1 MATNL
6 ALQLQVIEPDTDL
19 NSIMIG
25 NSRYS
30 DDIWDLRPFITA
42 KSTKESQKYIRFE
55 YISDADMKKTVKQ
68 YAYFKLGKTKPKTVR
83 DYINGKF
90 PMFIEYCSINGIHS
104 FADVTLE
111 DYLNFNLWMKDE
123 KKVATGTGF
132 STCHAVEE
140 IIRIGQ
146 IKGWNVPQ
154 FHLPKTETANQ
165 LWNTKKSMRTNKT
178 KPIPEDVFD
187 KILYHAVHDEKD
199 ALTKAGIII
208 QSQTGLRIN
217 EVLSIQ
223 EGCVKRTS
231 DGYDYMEVTLGKTEK
246 GEPIIHKVFIN
257 GLVKNAIAE
266 LTEHTAELRKESGLK
281 ELFLC
286 RIKSQNNK
294 IAPYTETHWNDK
306 KLRYFIERHDIRDN
320 KGDLYPLTSHQFR
333 STFVRELI
341 KRKVPIAMIMKQYSH
356 ISIEM
361 TAHYL
366 TLQEEEVKEIY
377 SDMILSPESKI
388 AGLRAKEIKGKLDD
402 LFHGKTE
409 DEIDDVISGLA
420 KTMSFNPLPTGV
432 CLYDF
437 RRGNCTDGDGC
448 FFYNCPNY
456 ITEVQFYPILK
467 DELDLLEKEM
477 ARLKELGQEPAYQVQ
492 AVKYKYLKPLVE
504 SLEVQLN
511 GKESVDCQ
519 HFFRQI
525 FLGYFSDIVQAFD
538 TLRKNVCGDDYTSL
552 HNPIVL
558 SSVLPAYGM
567 FHSIQILFL

>member
-6 ALQLQVIEPDTDL
+6 ALQLQVIKPDTDL

-25 NSRYS
+25 NSNYN
-30 DDIWDLRPFITA
+30 DDIWDLRPFI
-42 KSTKESQKYIRFE
+42 KSKNVDASKASIRFE
-55 YISDADMKKTVKQ
+55 YIVDTNMKETVKQ
-68 YAYFKLGKTKPKTVR
+68 YAYYKLGKIKAHTVR
-83 DYINGKF
+83 DYINAKL
-90 PMFIEYCSINGIHS
+90 PMFIEYCSLNGIHG

-111 DYLNFNLWMKDE
+111 AYLNFNLWMKND
-123 KKVATGTGF
+123 KKVATSTGF
-132 STCHAVEE
+132 SICHVVEE

-146 IKGWNVPQ
+146 IKGWSVPA

-165 LWNTKKSMRTNKT
+165 LWNTKKAMKTNKT

-187 KILYHAVHDEKD
+187 KILYHALHDEKNV
-199 ALTKAGIII
+199 LIKAGIII
-208 QSQTGLRIN
+208 QSQTGLRIS

-231 DGYDYMEVTLGKTEK
+231 DGYDYMEVTFGKTEK

-257 GLVKNAIAE
+257 ELVKGTIKE
-266 LTEHTAELRKESGLK
+266 LSEFTKQLRKESGLK
-281 ELFLC
+281 ELFLTSRKKPC
-286 RIKSQNNK
+286 NRDN
-294 IAPYTETHWNDK
+294 WNHYYLDP
-306 KLRYFIERHDIRDN
+306 FIQRWDIRN
-320 KGDLYPLTSHQFR
+320 HKGELYPLTSHQFR
-333 STFVRELI
+333 ATFVRELI

-356 ISIEM
+356 VSIEM

-409 DEIDDVISGLA
+409 DEIDDVITDLA

-477 ARLKELGQEPAYQVQ
+477 ARLKELGHEREWQKQYI
-492 AVKYKYLKPLVE
+492 KYKYLKPLVE

-511 GKESVDCQ
+511 GKESV
-519 HFFRQI
+519 
-525 FLGYFSDIVQAFD
+525 G
-538 TLRKNVCGDDYTSL
+538 
-552 HNPIVL
+552 
-558 SSVLPAYGM
+558 
-567 FHSIQILFL
+567 

>member
-30 DDIWDLRPFITA
+30 DDVWDLRPFITA

-55 YISDADMKKTVKQ
+55 YISDADMKETVKQ
-68 YAYFKLGKTKPKTVR
+68 YAYFKLGKVKPQTVR
-83 DYINGKF
+83 LYINGAL
-90 PMFIEYCSINGIHS
+90 PMFIKYCSLNGIRS

-111 DYLNFNLWMKDE
+111 DYLNFNIWMKNE
-123 KKVATGTGF
+123 KNVVTGTGF
-132 STCHAVEE
+132 ISCHVVEE

-146 IKGWNVPQ
+146 RKGWNVPQ
-154 FHLPKTETANQ
+154 FLPPKTETANQ
-165 LWNTKKSMRTNKT
+165 LWDRKKSMKANRT
-178 KPIPEDVFD
+178 KPIPEAVFD
-187 KILYHAVHDEKD
+187 KILYHAVHDEKNV
-199 ALTKAGIII
+199 LTKAGIII

-231 DGYDYMEVTLGKTEK
+231 DDYDYMEVILGKTEK
-246 GEPIIHKVFIN
+246 GEPIIHKIFIN
-257 GLVKNAIAE
+257 DLVKDAIAE
-266 LTEHTAELRKESGLK
+266 LSEYTAELRKESGLK
-281 ELFLC
+281 ELFLVKNWGI
-286 RIKSQNNK
+286 RVVNTQKWSEK
-294 IAPYTETHWNDK
+294 RLPH
-306 KLRYFIERHDIRDN
+306 FIERHDIRGT
-320 KGDLYPLTSHQFR
+320 KGELYPLKSHQFR
-333 STFVRELI
+333 ATFVRELI

-356 ISIEM
+356 VSIEM

-366 TLQEEEVKEIY
+366 SLQEEEVKEIY

-409 DEIDDVISGLA
+409 AEIDDVITDLA

-477 ARLKELGQEPAYQVQ
+477 ARLKELGQEREWQKQYI
-492 AVKYKYLKPLVE
+492 KYKYLKPLVE

-511 GKESVDCQ
+511 GKESV
-519 HFFRQI
+519 
-525 FLGYFSDIVQAFD
+525 G
-538 TLRKNVCGDDYTSL
+538 
-552 HNPIVL
+552 
-558 SSVLPAYGM
+558 
-567 FHSIQILFL
+567 

>member
-1 MATNL
+1 METNL
-6 ALQLQVIEPDTDL
+6 ALQLQVIEPNTDL
-19 NSIMIG
+19 SSIMIG

-30 DDIWDLRPFITA
+30 DDAWDLRPFITA
-42 KSTKESQKYIRFE
+42 KTTNESHKYIRFE
-55 YISDADMKKTVKQ
+55 YISDVDMKETVKQ
-68 YAYFKLGKTKPKTVR
+68 YAYYKLGKSKPKTVR
-83 DYINGKF
+83 VYINGSL

-104 FADVTLE
+104 FADITLE

-132 STCHAVEE
+132 ITCHVVEE

-165 LWNTKKSMRTNKT
+165 LWNTKKSMKTNKT

-187 KILYHAVHDEKD
+187 KILYHAIHDEKD
-199 ALTKAGIII
+199 VLTKAGIII

-257 GLVKNAIAE
+257 NLVKDAIAE
-266 LTEHTAELRKESGLK
+266 LSEYTAELRKESGLK

-286 RIKSQNNK
+286 KNRNKGNLIDVYNSDRFGLRKYNAFIKK
-294 IAPYTETHWNDK
+294 Y
-306 KLRYFIERHDIRDN
+306 DIRDN
-320 KGDLYPLTSHQFR
+320 KGELYQLASHQFR
-333 STFVRELI
+333 ATFVRELI

-356 ISIEM
+356 VSIEM

-402 LFHGKTE
+402 LFHGKTK
-409 DEIDDVISGLA
+409 DEINGVITDLA

-511 GKESVDCQ
+511 V
-519 HFFRQI
+519 
-525 FLGYFSDIVQAFD
+525 
-538 TLRKNVCGDDYTSL
+538 
-552 HNPIVL
+552 
-558 SSVLPAYGM
+558 
-567 FHSIQILFL
+567 

>member
-30 DDIWDLRPFITA
+30 DDVWDLRPFI
-42 KSTKESQKYIRFE
+42 KSKNIDTSKTSIRFE
-55 YISDADMKKTVKQ
+55 YISDGMKGIVKQ
-68 YAYFKLGKTKPKTVR
+68 YAYFKLGKIKPHTVR
-83 DYINGKF
+83 DYINAKL
-90 PMFIEYCSINGIHS
+90 PTFIEYCTLNSIHS

-123 KKVATGTGF
+123 KKVATSTGF
-132 STCHAVEE
+132 SSCHVVEE

-146 IKGWNVPQ
+146 IKGWDVPQ
-154 FHLPKTETANQ
+154 FHLPKAETANQ
-165 LWNTKKSMRTNKT
+165 LWNTKKSMKSNKT
-178 KPIPEDVFD
+178 KPIPEHVFD
-187 KILYHAVHDEKD
+187 KILYHAVHDEED
-199 ALTKAGIII
+199 VITKAGIII

-223 EGCVKRTS
+223 EGCVKRTA

-257 GLVKNAIAE
+257 DLVKDNIAE
-266 LTEHTAELRKESGLK
+266 LSEYTAELRKKSGLK
-281 ELFLC
+281 ELFLNSRARVC
-286 RIKSQNNK
+286 NRDNWNHQYIEPFIKN
-294 IAPYTETHWNDK
+294 
-306 KLRYFIERHDIRDN
+306 HDIRDN
-320 KGDLYPLTSHQFR
+320 KGELYPLTSHQFR
-333 STFVRELI
+333 ATFVRELI

-356 ISIEM
+356 VSIEM

-377 SDMILSPESKI
+377 SDMILSPESRI

-409 DEIDDVISGLA
+409 DEIDDVITDLA

-477 ARLKELGQEPAYQVQ
+477 ARLKELGHEREWQKQYI
-492 AVKYKYLKPLVE
+492 KYKYLKPLVE

-511 GKESVDCQ
+511 GKESV
-519 HFFRQI
+519 
-525 FLGYFSDIVQAFD
+525 G
-538 TLRKNVCGDDYTSL
+538 
-552 HNPIVL
+552 
-558 SSVLPAYGM
+558 
-567 FHSIQILFL
+567 

>member
-30 DDIWDLRPFITA
+30 DDVWDLRPFITA
-42 KSTKESQKYIRFE
+42 KTTKESQKYIRFE
-55 YISDADMKKTVKQ
+55 YIYDADIKETVKQ
-68 YAYFKLGKTKPKTVR
+68 YAYYKLGKVKPQTVR
-83 DYINGKF
+83 EYINSSL
-90 PMFIEYCSINGIHS
+90 PMFIEFCSLNGIHN

-111 DYLNFNLWMKDE
+111 NYLNFNLWMKDE
-123 KKVATGTGF
+123 KKVAMQTGF
-132 STCHAVEE
+132 MSCHMVEE

-146 IKGWNVPQ
+146 IKGWDVPQ
-154 FHLPKTETANQ
+154 FHLLKTETANQ
-165 LWNTKKSMRTNKT
+165 LWNRKKSMKTNKT

-199 ALTKAGIII
+199 ILTKAGIII

-257 GLVKNAIAE
+257 ELVKDSIIE
-266 LTEHTAELRKESGLK
+266 LSEYTAELRKESGLK
-281 ELFLC
+281 ELFIQ
-286 RIKSQNNK
+286 RI
-294 IAPYTETHWNDK
+294 TK
-306 KLRYFIERHDIRDN
+306 KHNAIDVLAKDGYQAYKLNPFIKRYEIRDN
-320 KGDLYPLTSHQFR
+320 KGELYPLTSHQFR
-333 STFVRELI
+333 ATFVRELI

-356 ISIEM
+356 VSIEM

-409 DEIDDVISGLA
+409 DEIDDVITGLA

-511 GKESVDCQ
+511 V
-519 HFFRQI
+519 
-525 FLGYFSDIVQAFD
+525 
-538 TLRKNVCGDDYTSL
+538 
-552 HNPIVL
+552 
-558 SSVLPAYGM
+558 
-567 FHSIQILFL
+567 

>member
-25 NSRYS
+25 DSRYS

-42 KSTKESQKYIRFE
+42 KSVQTGQKWLRFE
-55 YISDADMKKTVKQ
+55 YISDADIKETVKQ

-83 DYINGKF
+83 DYINTSL
-90 PMFIEYCSINGIHS
+90 PQFIEYCSTNGIHS

-123 KKVATGTGF
+123 KKVAMQTGF
-132 STCHAVEE
+132 MSCHVVEE

-146 IKGWNVPQ
+146 IKGWDVPQ

-165 LWNTKKSMRTNKT
+165 LWNTNKSMRTNKT

-199 ALTKAGIII
+199 VLTKAGIII

-223 EGCVKRTS
+223 EGCVKRTA

-257 GLVKNAIAE
+257 DLVKDAIAE
-266 LTEHTAELRKESGLK
+266 LTKHTAELRKESGLK
-281 ELFLC
+281 ELFIIRNHGIRALNGSKWVEK
-286 RIKSQNNK
+286 RL
-294 IAPYTETHWNDK
+294 PH
-306 KLRYFIERHDIRDN
+306 FIERHDIRDN
-320 KGDLYPLTSHQFR
+320 KGELYPLTSHQFR
-333 STFVRELI
+333 ATFVRELI

-356 ISIEM
+356 VSIEM

-409 DEIDDVISGLA
+409 AEIDNVITDLA

-477 ARLKELGQEPAYQVQ
+477 ARLKELGHEREWQKQYI
-492 AVKYKYLKPLVE
+492 KYKYLKPLVE

-511 GKESVDCQ
+511 GEKSV
-519 HFFRQI
+519 
-525 FLGYFSDIVQAFD
+525 G
-538 TLRKNVCGDDYTSL
+538 
-552 HNPIVL
+552 
-558 SSVLPAYGM
+558 
-567 FHSIQILFL
+567 

>member
-1 MATNL
+1 MSTNL
-6 ALQLQVIEPDTDL
+6 ALQLQVLEPDTDL
-19 NSIMIG
+19 NTIMIG
-25 NSRYS
+25 DSKYS
-30 DDIWDLRPFITA
+30 DDIWDLRPFIRL
-42 KSTKESQKYIRFE
+42 KSRKESHKYLLFS
-55 YISDADMKKTVKQ
+55 YIKDADIKETIKQ
-68 YAYFKLGKTKPKTVR
+68 YAYYKLGKVKPQTVR
-83 DYINGKF
+83 NYINSYL

-104 FADVTLE
+104 FADISLE
-111 DYLNFNLWMKDE
+111 DYLAFNLWMKDE
-123 KKVATGTGF
+123 KKVAVGTGNHD
-132 STCHAVEE
+132 CHVVEE
-140 IIRIGQ
+140 IIRSGQ

-154 FHLPKTETANQ
+154 FHLPKAETANQ
-165 LWNTKKSMRTNKT
+165 LWPTQKSMKTNKT

-199 ALTKAGIII
+199 ILTKAGIII

-217 EVLSIQ
+217 EVLSIK
-223 EGCVKRTS
+223 EGCVKHTS

-257 GLVKNAIAE
+257 DLVKNVITE
-266 LTEHTAELRKESGLK
+266 LSEATAELRKESGLK
-281 ELFLC
+281 ELFLF
-286 RIKSQNNK
+286 KHGK
-294 IAPYTETHWNDK
+294 IRVIPTTKWTENRLPTFIRKWNIQDS
-306 KLRYFIERHDIRDN
+306 
-320 KGDLYPLTSHQFR
+320 KGNLYPLTSHQFR
-333 STFVRELI
+333 ATFVRELI

-356 ISIEM
+356 VSIEM

-388 AGLRAKEIKGKLDD
+388 AGLRAKEIKGKLDT

-409 DEIDDVISGLA
+409 EEIDDVITNLS

-477 ARLKELGQEPAYQVQ
+477 TRLKELGHEREWQKQYI
-492 AVKYKYLKPLVE
+492 KHKYLKPLVE
-504 SLEVQLN
+504 SLEVQLD
-511 GKESVDCQ
+511 GKESV
-519 HFFRQI
+519 
-525 FLGYFSDIVQAFD
+525 G
-538 TLRKNVCGDDYTSL
+538 
-552 HNPIVL
+552 
-558 SSVLPAYGM
+558 
-567 FHSIQILFL
+567 

>member
-146 IKGWNVPQ
+146 IKGWNVPA

-165 LWNTKKSMRTNKT
+165 LWNTKKSMKTNKT

-187 KILYHAVHDEKD
+187 KILYHAVHDEKNV
-199 ALTKAGIII
+199 LTKAGIVI
-208 QSQTGLRIN
+208 QSQTGLRIS

-257 GLVKNAIAE
+257 ELVKNAIKE
-266 LTEHTAELRKESGLK
+266 LTDFTEPLRKESGLK
-281 ELFLC
+281 ELFLVKNHGI
-286 RIKSQNNK
+286 RVLNVTKWNEK
-294 IAPYTETHWNDK
+294 RLTH
-306 KLRYFIERHDIRDN
+306 FIERWGIRDN
-320 KGDLYPLTSHQFR
+320 KGELYPLTSHKFR
-333 STFVRELI
+333 ATFVRELI

-356 ISIEM
+356 VSIEM

-377 SDMILSPESKI
+377 SNMILSPESKI
-388 AGLRAKEIKGKLDD
+388 AGIRAKEIKGKLDD

-409 DEIDDVISGLA
+409 DEIDDVITDLA

-437 RRGNCTDGDGC
+437 RRGNCTEGDGC

-477 ARLKELGQEPAYQVQ
+477 TRLKELGHEREWQKQYI
-492 AVKYKYLKPLVE
+492 KYKYLKPLVG

-511 GKESVDCQ
+511 GKESV
-519 HFFRQI
+519 
-525 FLGYFSDIVQAFD
+525 G
-538 TLRKNVCGDDYTSL
+538 
-552 HNPIVL
+552 
-558 SSVLPAYGM
+558 
-567 FHSIQILFL
+567 

>member
-1 MATNL
+1 MVINS

-30 DDIWDLRPFITA
+30 DDVWDLRPFITA
-42 KSTKESQKYIRFE
+42 KTTKESHKYIRFE
-55 YISDADMKKTVKQ
+55 YIYDADIKETIKQ
-68 YAYFKLGKTKPKTVR
+68 YAYYKLGKTKPQTVIC
-83 DYINGKF
+83 YINSNL

-111 DYLNFNLWMKDE
+111 NYLNFNLWMKDE
-123 KKVATGTGF
+123 KKVATGTGNN
-132 STCHAVEE
+132 SCHVVEE

-165 LWNTKKSMRTNKT
+165 LWNRKKSMKTNKT

-199 ALTKAGIII
+199 ILTKAGIII

-257 GLVKNAIAE
+257 DHVKDAIAE
-266 LTEHTAELRKESGLK
+266 LSEYTSELRKESGLK
-281 ELFLC
+281 ELFIQ
-286 RIKSQNNK
+286 RI
-294 IAPYTETHWNDK
+294 IK
-306 KLRYFIERHDIRDN
+306 KHNAIDVLAKDGYQAYKLNSFIKRYDIRDN
-320 KGDLYPLTSHQFR
+320 KGELYPLTSHQFR
-333 STFVRELI
+333 ATFVRELI

-356 ISIEM
+356 VSIEM

-409 DEIDDVISGLA
+409 AEIDNVITDLA

-477 ARLKELGQEPAYQVQ
+477 ARLKELGHEREWQKQYI
-492 AVKYKYLKPLVE
+492 KYKYLKPLVE

-511 GKESVDCQ
+511 GKESV
-519 HFFRQI
+519 
-525 FLGYFSDIVQAFD
+525 G
-538 TLRKNVCGDDYTSL
+538 
-552 HNPIVL
+552 
-558 SSVLPAYGM
+558 
-567 FHSIQILFL
+567 

>member
-1 MATNL
+1 MEL
-6 ALQLQVIEPDTDL
+6 HVIEREGRETVVLLDNEMRIVKPVYDYLKFQRQKDKALNTLKASGSDL
-19 NSIMIG
+19 RTYWEFLNDSGYEYDKVTPKMIAEFIDYL
-25 NSRYS
+25 RAS
-30 DDIWDLRPFITA
+30 DDDVIALN
-42 KSTKESQKYIRFE
+42 KESKRTNKTINRILSTIHMFYQFE
-55 YISDADMKKTVKQ
+55 ADMQ
-68 YAYFKLGKTKPKTVR
+68 EIDNP
-83 DYINGKF
+83 
-90 PMFIEYCSINGIHS
+90 IHS
-104 FADVTLE
+104 FEDVTLE

-123 KKVATGTGF
+123 KKVALQTGF
-132 STCHAVEE
+132 MSCHVVEE

-165 LWNTKKSMRTNKT
+165 LWNRKKSMKTNKT

-199 ALTKAGIII
+199 VLTKAGIII

-257 GLVKNAIAE
+257 DLVKDAITE
-266 LTEHTAELRKESGLK
+266 LSEYTAELRKESGLK

-356 ISIEM
+356 VSIEM

-409 DEIDDVISGLA
+409 AEIDDVITDLA

-477 ARLKELGQEPAYQVQ
+477 ARLKELGHEREWQKQYI
-492 AVKYKYLKPLVE
+492 KYKYLKPLVE

-511 GKESVDCQ
+511 GKESV
-519 HFFRQI
+519 
-525 FLGYFSDIVQAFD
+525 G
-538 TLRKNVCGDDYTSL
+538 
-552 HNPIVL
+552 
-558 SSVLPAYGM
+558 
-567 FHSIQILFL
+567 

>member
-19 NSIMIG
+19 SSIMIG

-30 DDIWDLRPFITA
+30 DDVWDLRPFITA
-42 KSTKESQKYIRFE
+42 KSTKESHKYIRFE
-55 YISDADMKKTVKQ
+55 YISDADMKETVKQ
-68 YAYFKLGKTKPKTVR
+68 YAYYKLGKTKPETVR
-83 DYINGKF
+83 NYINSSL
-90 PMFIEYCSINGIHS
+90 PMFIEFCSLNGIHN

-123 KKVATGTGF
+123 KKVAISTGN
-132 STCHAVEE
+132 SACHVVEE

-165 LWNTKKSMRTNKT
+165 LWNTKKSMKTNKT

-257 GLVKNAIAE
+257 NLVKNAIAE
-266 LTEHTAELRKESGLK
+266 LSEYTAELRKESGLK

-286 RIKSQNNK
+286 KNRNKGNLIDVYNSDRFGLRKYNAFIKK
-294 IAPYTETHWNDK
+294 Y
-306 KLRYFIERHDIRDN
+306 DIRDN
-320 KGDLYPLTSHQFR
+320 KGELYQLASHQFR
-333 STFVRELI
+333 ATFVRELI

-356 ISIEM
+356 VSIEM

-409 DEIDDVISGLA
+409 AEIDNVITDLA

-477 ARLKELGQEPAYQVQ
+477 ARLKELGHEREWQKQYI
-492 AVKYKYLKPLVE
+492 KYKYLKPLVE

-511 GKESVDCQ
+511 GKESV
-519 HFFRQI
+519 
-525 FLGYFSDIVQAFD
+525 G
-538 TLRKNVCGDDYTSL
+538 
-552 HNPIVL
+552 
-558 SSVLPAYGM
+558 
-567 FHSIQILFL
+567 

>member
-1 MATNL
+1 MTTNL

-25 NSRYS
+25 NSYYS
-30 DDIWDLRPFITA
+30 DDVWDLRPFITA
-42 KSTKESQKYIRFE
+42 KSTRESRKYIRFE
-55 YISDADMKKTVKQ
+55 YISDADMKETVKQ
-68 YAYFKLGKTKPKTVR
+68 YAYYKLGRIKPYTVR
-83 DYINGKF
+83 HYINASL
-90 PMFIEYCSINGIHS
+90 PNFIEYCILNGIHS

-111 DYLNFNLWMKDE
+111 DYLNFNLWVKDE
-123 KKVATGTGF
+123 KKVALQTGF
-132 STCHAVEE
+132 RVCHVVEE

-165 LWNTKKSMRTNKT
+165 LWPTQKTMKTNKT

-187 KILYHAVHDEKD
+187 KILYHAVHVEKD
-199 ALTKAGIII
+199 VLTKAGIII

-217 EVLSIQ
+217 EVLSIR

-231 DGYDYMEVTLGKTEK
+231 DGYDYMEVMLGKTEK
-246 GEPIIHKVFIN
+246 GEPIVHKVFTN
-257 GLVKNAIAE
+257 DLVKDTIAE
-266 LTEHTAELRKESGLK
+266 LSEYTSELRKESGLK

-294 IAPYTETHWNDK
+294 VAPYTLTHWNDK
-306 KLRYFIERHDIRDN
+306 KLRFFIERHDIRDN
-320 KGDLYPLTSHQFR
+320 KGELYPLTSHQFR
-333 STFVRELI
+333 ATFVRELI

-356 ISIEM
+356 VSIEM

-366 TLQEEEVKEIY
+366 TLQEEEIKEIY
-377 SDMILSPESKI
+377 SDMILSPDSKI
-388 AGLRAKEIKGKLDD
+388 AGLRAKEIKGKLDG

-409 DEIDDVISGLA
+409 AEIDDVITDLA

-477 ARLKELGQEPAYQVQ
+477 ARLKELGHEREWQKQYI
-492 AVKYKYLKPLVE
+492 KYKYLKPLVE

-511 GKESVDCQ
+511 GKESV
-519 HFFRQI
+519 
-525 FLGYFSDIVQAFD
+525 G
-538 TLRKNVCGDDYTSL
+538 
-552 HNPIVL
+552 
-558 SSVLPAYGM
+558 
-567 FHSIQILFL
+567 

>member
-6 ALQLQVIEPDTDL
+6 ALQLQVVEPDTDL

-30 DDIWDLRPFITA
+30 DDVWDLRPFITA
-42 KSTKESQKYIRFE
+42 KSVQTGQKWLRFE
-55 YISDADMKKTVKQ
+55 YISDANMKETVKQ
-68 YAYFKLGKTKPKTVR
+68 YAYFKLGKTKPKSVR
-83 DYINGKF
+83 DYINTSL
-90 PMFIEYCSINGIHS
+90 PQFIKYCSTNGIHS

-123 KKVATGTGF
+123 KKVAMQTGF
-132 STCHAVEE
+132 MSCHVVEE

-146 IKGWNVPQ
+146 IKGWDVPQ

-165 LWNTKKSMRTNKT
+165 LWNTNKSMRTNKT

-187 KILYHAVHDEKD
+187 KILYHVVHDEKD
-199 ALTKAGIII
+199 VLTKAGIII

-223 EGCVKRTS
+223 EGCVKRTA

-257 GLVKNAIAE
+257 DLVKDAIAE
-266 LTEHTAELRKESGLK
+266 LTKHTAELRKESGLK
-281 ELFLC
+281 ELFIVINHGIRALNGSKWVGK
-286 RIKSQNNK
+286 RL
-294 IAPYTETHWNDK
+294 PH
-306 KLRYFIERHDIRDN
+306 FIERHDIRDN
-320 KGDLYPLTSHQFR
+320 KGELYPLTSHQFR
-333 STFVRELI
+333 ATFVRELI

-356 ISIEM
+356 VSIEM

-409 DEIDDVISGLA
+409 AEIDDVISGLA

-511 GKESVDCQ
+511 GKESV
-519 HFFRQI
+519 
-525 FLGYFSDIVQAFD
+525 G
-538 TLRKNVCGDDYTSL
+538 
-552 HNPIVL
+552 
-558 SSVLPAYGM
+558 
-567 FHSIQILFL
+567 

>member
-1 MATNL
+1 MSIEYKRLTENELDIFIEMRINQLREEGAKEDIDL
-6 ALQLQVIEPDTDL
+6 KPALKDYYSRHMTEGTFV
-19 NSIMIG
+19 SWIMIG

-511 GKESVDCQ
+511 GKESV
-519 HFFRQI
+519 
-525 FLGYFSDIVQAFD
+525 G
-538 TLRKNVCGDDYTSL
+538 
-552 HNPIVL
+552 
-558 SSVLPAYGM
+558 
-567 FHSIQILFL
+567 

>member
-1 MATNL
+1 MTTNR
-6 ALQLQVIEPDTDL
+6 ALQLQVIAPDTDL

-25 NSRYS
+25 NSQYS
-30 DDIWDLRPFITA
+30 DDVWDLRPFITA
-42 KSTKESQKYIRFE
+42 KTIKESHKYIRFE
-55 YISDADMKKTVKQ
+55 YISDVDMKETVKK
-68 YAYFKLGKTKPKTVR
+68 YAYYKLGKTKPQTVFG
-83 DYINGKF
+83 YINGSL
-90 PMFIEYCSINGIHS
+90 PVFIEYCFFNDIHS

-111 DYLNFNLWMKDE
+111 HYLNFNLWMKDE

-132 STCHAVEE
+132 LICHILEE

-154 FHLPKTETANQ
+154 FRLSNIKTANQ
-165 LWNTKKSMRTNKT
+165 LWPTQKSMRTNKT

-187 KILYHAVHDEKD
+187 KILYHAVHDERD
-199 ALTKAGIII
+199 VPTKAGIII

-246 GEPIIHKVFIN
+246 AEPIIHKVFIN
-257 GLVKNAIAE
+257 ELVKTVIAE
-266 LTEHTAELRKESGLK
+266 LSEYTAELRKESGLK
-281 ELFLC
+281 ELFLVK
-286 RIKSQNNK
+286 RPYVHVSNKEDWSWRKLTPFIK
-294 IAPYTETHWNDK
+294 
-306 KLRYFIERHDIRDN
+306 RHDIRDN
-320 KGDLYPLTSHQFR
+320 KGELFSLTSHQFR
-333 STFVRELI
+333 ATFVRELI
-341 KRKVPIAMIMKQYSH
+341 KRNVPIAMIMKQYSH
-356 ISIEM
+356 VSIEM

-377 SDMILSPESKI
+377 SDMILSPKSKI
-388 AGLRAKEIKGKLDD
+388 AGFRAKEIKEKLDD

-409 DEIDDVISGLA
+409 AEIDVVITDLA
-420 KTMSFNPLPTGV
+420 TTMSFNPLPTGI

-437 RRGNCTDGDGC
+437 RRGNCTDGEGC

-467 DELDLLEKEM
+467 DELNLLEKEM

-492 AVKYKYLKPLVE
+492 AVKHKYLKPLVE

-511 GKESVDCQ
+511 DKESV
-519 HFFRQI
+519 
-525 FLGYFSDIVQAFD
+525 G
-538 TLRKNVCGDDYTSL
+538 
-552 HNPIVL
+552 
-558 SSVLPAYGM
+558 
-567 FHSIQILFL
+567 

>member
-6 ALQLQVIEPDTDL
+6 ALQLQVIEPNTDL

-55 YISDADMKKTVKQ
+55 YISDADMKETVKQ
-68 YAYFKLGKTKPKTVR
+68 YTYYKLGKTKPQTVR
-83 DYINGKF
+83 AYINAKL

-104 FADVTLE
+104 FADITLE

-123 KKVATGTGF
+123 KKVAMQTGF
-132 STCHAVEE
+132 MSCHMVEE

-146 IKGWNVPQ
+146 IKGWDVPQ

-165 LWNTKKSMRTNKT
+165 LWNTKKSMKTNKT

-257 GLVKNAIAE
+257 NLVKDAIAE
-266 LTEHTAELRKESGLK
+266 LSEYTAELRKESGLK

-286 RIKSQNNK
+286 KNRNKGNLIDVYNSDRFGLRKYIAFIKK
-294 IAPYTETHWNDK
+294 Y
-306 KLRYFIERHDIRDN
+306 DIRDN
-320 KGDLYPLTSHQFR
+320 KGELYQLASHQFR
-333 STFVRELI
+333 ATFVRELI

-356 ISIEM
+356 VSIEM

-377 SDMILSPESKI
+377 SDMILSPESRI

-409 DEIDDVISGLA
+409 DEIDDVITGLA

-477 ARLKELGQEPAYQVQ
+477 ARLKELGHEREWQKQYI
-492 AVKYKYLKPLVE
+492 KYKYLKPLVE

-511 GKESVDCQ
+511 GKESV
-519 HFFRQI
+519 
-525 FLGYFSDIVQAFD
+525 G
-538 TLRKNVCGDDYTSL
+538 
-552 HNPIVL
+552 
-558 SSVLPAYGM
+558 
-567 FHSIQILFL
+567 